1 MVTVA
6 VAGGN
11 STIASNII
19 NAILASKKHQLVVL
33 SRSPQPDLETRG
45 VVVRIVDYASHEQL
59 TKALE
64 GVHTVLSCI
73 WTFDSVVLTS
83 QLALLAAAKEAK
95 VKRFAPSEWA
105 VPEYDKVTY
114 YESKKGVWEAVK
126 KSGLEYTRFI
136 NGLWLNIWAAE
147 APKEG
152 AVGRSGYL
160 GPPLIVDIKAGTA
173 SIPGDGSSKM
183 AFTDMRDIG
192 KYVNAALDFE
202 KWEEDS
208 IIVGE
213 KLSINEFIEKVERIT
228 GKSLKKTYFSI
239 EDLDVLI
246 AENKDPLMTMVNEF
260 LKLIGEG
267 GFDLTATIN
276 QKAPEVKPI
285 TLEEFLARHWGSA

>member
-45 VVVRIVDYASHEQL
+45 AVVRVVDYNSHEQL

-64 GVHTVLSCI
+64 GIHTVLSCI
-73 WTFDSVVLTS
+73 WSHGSALVTS
-83 QLALLAAAKEAK
+83 QLALLEAAKEAQ
-95 VKRFAPSEWA
+95 VKRFVPSEWA
-105 VPEYDKVTY
+105 IPAYDKVAY
-114 YESKKGVWEAVK
+114 YKVKESVWEAVK

-136 NGLWLNIWAAE
+136 NGLWLNIWAAD
-147 APKEG
+147 APREE

-160 GPPLIVDIKAGTA
+160 GPSFIIDTKAGTV
-173 SIPGDGSSKM
+173 SIPGDGSRKV

-192 KYVNAALDFE
+192 KYVTAALDFE
-202 KWEEDS
+202 KWDEDS
-208 IIVGE
+208 FIVGE
-213 KLSINEFIEKVERIT
+213 KVSVNEFVDKFERIS
-228 GKSLKKTYFSI
+228 GKPLNKTYFSSAQI
-239 EDLDVLI
+239 NGLI
-246 AENKDPLMTMVNEF
+246 AENKESVMGMIYEIWR
-260 LKLIGEG
+260 LIDDGD
-267 GFDLTATIN
+267 FDIPATIN

-285 TLEEFLARHWGSA
+285 TIDEFFTRHWGTA